1 MKTTNKVA
9 GKIPCACF
17 VAGTE
22 VVTPE
27 GGRDIDAVAVGDVVL
42 AFDEDAVPDAPWQE
56 LVGIAEVLAEP
67 SGGEGRGG
75 PLAFDARRGR
85 WVPLQGEVPHEGTW
99 WSGGQLWHASSGVV
113 TSRGRAPAS
122 SLTDGTV
129 VWTPRRLPAPRAG
142 DVVWVV
148 DDPQAGPWRLAE
160 LTQTLT
166 GPTQVSYLGTVFE
179 VAREGEGVWV
189 RRTPQ
194 VLSVVSELLPGRSER
209 LVEATWSVGE
219 QVDGVVGTPEHP
231 FYVPELGWVP
241 LGELTVGMELHT
253 AQGSGALLVG
263 STWWPE
269 EVADFNLEVAEKHT
283 YFVRGAGVD
292 AVGVLVHNACGIS
305 PQARGRASESRVLG
319 ELGLPKNTRKVSST
333 EGNSIPDGISPDDF
347 VEVKDTQRVSNT
359 RQLRIQRTA
368 AAAED
373 KGHVVV
379 TGTNTKVSKTV
390 EQQSTVIRR
399 DDLGPQ

>member
-1 MKTTNKVA
+1 M
-9 GKIPCACF
+9 
-17 VAGTE
+17 
-22 VVTPE
+22 TPE
-27 GGRDIDAVAVGDVVL
+27 GGRDIDAVAVGDVVV
-42 AFDEDAVPDAPWQE
+42 AFDEDAAPDAPWQE
-56 LVGIAEVLAEP
+56 LVGIAEVLDEP
-67 SGGEGRGG
+67 SGGEGGGG
-75 PLAFDARRGR
+75 PLGFDARTGR

-113 TSRGRAPAS
+113 TSRGRAPAA

-129 VWTPRRLPAPRAG
+129 VWSPRRLPAPRAG

-148 DDPQAGPWRLAE
+148 DDPRAGPWRLAE

-194 VLSVVSELLPGRSER
+194 VLSVVTELLPGRSER

-219 QVDGVVGTPEHP
+219 QVDRVVGTPEHP
-231 FYVPELGWVP
+231 FYVAELGWVP

-269 EVADFNLEVAEKHT
+269 EVADFNLEVAEEHT

-292 AVGVLVHNACGIS
+292 AVGVLVHNACGAASRGGGKVHGNSNASMKPQHGYEIS
-305 PQARGRASESRVLG
+305 RVDGGDVGKTGISGQPLNKNGTSPRANQQVNKLNKEAGAEVWKADVVETNMPGRAAAKEW
-319 ELGLPKNTRKVSST
+319 EQANTNRLYDA
-333 EGNSIPDGISPDDF
+333 GNSM
-347 VEVKDTQRVSNT
+347 
-359 RQLRIQRTA
+359 
-368 AAAED
+368 
-373 KGHVVV
+373 
-379 TGTNTKVSKTV
+379 
-390 EQQSTVIRR
+390 
-399 DDLGPQ
+399 DLHKRPTPN